1 MPLSRCRA
9 DGRSASNKPSF
20 VGRLAEN
27 EVLELVAMLR
37 FCQTLPVLQGKMPA
51 GTKEAG
57 DGGTVRTETPI
68 KRIVLCS
75 ILLMFAGCT
84 DTGPIK
90 IGPDTYTI
98 STRVPF
104 GGPASAKGEALQE
117 ANSYCSSQ
125 GREIL
130 LQHEQSSECA
140 LHGGCGE
147 AEIVFYCLT
156 SGDPQLRRPELKA
169 EPNQRIEVNQK

>member
-1 MPLSRCRA
+1 MFTKAIAFLS
-9 DGRSASNKPSF
+9 
-20 VGRLAEN
+20 
-27 EVLELVAMLR
+27 VA
-37 FCQTLPVLQGKMPA
+37 F
-51 GTKEAG
+51 
-57 DGGTVRTETPI
+57 
-68 KRIVLCS
+68 
-75 ILLMFAGCT
+75 LLAGCT

-98 STRVPF
+98 STRVPL

-147 AEIVFYCLT
+147 AEIEFYCLLP
-156 SGDPQLRRPELKA
+156 GDPMLKRPEFKA
-169 EPNQRIEVNQK
+169 EPNQRVEINQK

>member
-1 MPLSRCRA
+1 VCEGRA
-9 DGRSASNKPSF
+9 
-20 VGRLAEN
+20 
-27 EVLELVAMLR
+27 
-37 FCQTLPVLQGKMPA
+37 
-51 GTKEAG
+51 
-57 DGGTVRTETPI
+57 
-68 KRIVLCS
+68 KRIVFCS
-75 ILLMFAGCT
+75 TILVVAGCT

-117 ANSYCSSQ
+117 ANSYCTSQ

-130 LQHEQSSECA
+130 LQHEQSGECA

-147 AEIVFYCLT
+147 AEIEFYCL
-156 SGDPQLRRPELKA
+156 SPGDPMLKRPEFKA
-169 EPNQRIEVNQK
+169 EPNQRVEVDQK